1 MRKKILSGIAI
12 CALALGAC
20 SDKETTN
27 PEITPNQTL
36 TRAQLI
42 GFQSCEELEVQLK
55 GSLSA
60 RLENELRMQ
69 DNYYGGW
76 VDGDVG
82 MAEDG
87 AEPSADSASAGADSG
102 GNEPRE
108 EGVDFSGTN
117 NQEEGVDEADFV
129 KTDGYF
135 IYTLNGNRLEIFGV
149 PNFGDLVHQS
159 TTLVEGRP
167 SQMLLE
173 GDKMVIYSRVNTYAL
188 PEGHPLREMVGAEYN
203 DQYNYWYW
211 RVHDLTK
218 VTVVDMTDRQ
228 NPVVARQLYLEGN
241 YQTGRKVGA
250 NVRMVSHAWMNLR
263 GVSTWP
269 ELPDDYWRY
278 DYDDPER
285 EAIWNAAVDATVES
299 NNAVIAEYTLDDLVP
314 RLYERLTDDSF
325 VEHSYTASNCNNF
338 SIPEDGNGMG
348 FTSIFSL
355 DLFGSD
361 FAFEADHL
369 LTNWSHVYASTDT
382 LVIAEPA
389 QDWWWFW
396 GNPDVDEATNIHRF
410 DISEGI
416 NTVYAG
422 SGRVP
427 GMILG
432 QFALSEHN
440 DYIRVASTTGQ
451 WNRWWEE
458 DPTPSES
465 HVYVLGETLTEA
477 EAVTLEVVGHVGGIA
492 PTERLWSSR
501 FVGDEGYLVTFRN
514 IDPLWTIDLSDPTNP
529 QVKGE
534 LEVPGVSTYIH
545 PLKDEQAG
553 FLLTIGY
560 GGDDNG
566 LDWNTQVSLFDVTNF
581 SNPQLAQAL
590 PMAMEEGDGWYYAWS
605 EANYEHKAFQY
616 WAPKELL
623 AIPLSTYRWNYDEET
638 GDYGYEY
645 VSRLELIK
653 VDVENGMSMYGSIDH
668 SHFFNS
674 DNNWYWNYRDVRRSI
689 FMGEYIYA
697 ISDRG
702 ITAHT
707 IDGLELSASY
717 QLPGST
723 NYDYWDCW
731 DCEGGDGAVEA
742 EAE

>member
-1 MRKKILSGIAI
+1 MKIKLLSSLAV

-20 SDKETTN
+20 SDDDTTN
-27 PEITPNQTL
+27 PSITPNQSMT
-36 TRAQLI
+36 TAQLI
-42 GFQSCEELEVQLK
+42 GFQSCEELELQLK

-69 DNYYGGW
+69 NNNYYGGW
-76 VDGDVG
+76 ADGGD
-82 MAEDG
+82 MA
-87 AEPSADSASAGADSG
+87 AESADASASDSAGSG
-102 GNEPRE
+102 SGSNSSEPRE

-117 NQEEGVDEADFV
+117 NQEDGVDEADFV
-129 KTDGYF
+129 KTDGYY

-167 SQMLLE
+167 SQMLME
-173 GDKMVIYSRVNTYAL
+173 GDKMVIYSSINVWSL
-188 PEGHPLREMVGAEYN
+188 PEGHPVRALIGQEFN

-211 RVHDLTK
+211 RVQSLTK
-218 VTVVDMTDRQ
+218 VTVVDMTDRL
-228 NPVVARQLYLEGN
+228 NPVVARQLYLEGQ
-241 YQTGRKVGA
+241 YQTGRKVNA

-269 ELPDDYWRY
+269 QVPDSYYDYQ
-278 DYDDPER
+278 YDDPER
-285 EAIWNAAVDATVES
+285 ESIWEQAVEDTIAS
-299 NNAVIAEYTLDDLVP
+299 NNAVIAEYELSDMVP
-314 RLYERLTDDSF
+314 RLYERLMDDSF
-325 VEHSYTASNCNNF
+325 VEHTYTANNCNNF

-348 FTSIFSL
+348 FTSILSL
-355 DLFGSD
+355 DLFGDD

-396 GNPDVDEATNIHRF
+396 GNPDEDEATNIHRF

-432 QFALSEHN
+432 QFSLSEHN
-440 DYIRVASTTGQ
+440 DYIRVASTTGR

-458 DPTPSES
+458 EPEPSVS
-465 HVYVLGETLTEA
+465 HVYVLGEALTEDN
-477 EAVTLEVVGHVGGIA
+477 AVTLDVVGHVGDIA

-529 QVKGE
+529 QIKGE

-545 PLKDEQAG
+545 PLKDEQEG

-560 GGDDNG
+560 GGDGDG
-566 LDWNTQVSLFDVTNF
+566 LDWNTQISLFDVTNF
-581 SNPQLAQAL
+581 SNPQLASAM
-590 PMAMEEGDGWYYAWS
+590 PMAMQEGDGWYYGWS

-616 WAPKELL
+616 WAPKGLL
-623 AIPLSTYRWNYDEET
+623 AIPLSTYRWVQNG
-638 GDYGYEY
+638 GDYYYEY
-645 VSRLELIK
+645 SSRLELIQ
-653 VDVENGMSMYGSIDH
+653 VDVENGLSNYGSIDH
-668 SHFFNS
+668 SDFFNDQS
-674 DNNWYWNYRDVRRSI
+674 NWYWNYRDVRRSI
-689 FMGEYIYA
+689 FMGDYIYA

-707 IDGLELSASY
+707 VEGLNLSASY
-717 QLPGST
+717 QLAGST
-723 NYDYWDCW
+723 TYDHWDCW
-731 DCEGGDGAVEA
+731 DCELAD
-742 EAE
+742 